1 VLRLPLAACAA
12 ACLLVSGSAAR
23 AQTPAPLRVLF
34 VANSLTTANDLP
46 GEVAQLARV
55 TGKRIETGMVAY
67 DGYALEDHWNQG
79 DARSALAAG
88 DFDVVVMQQGPS
100 ALPESQLDLELWTTR
115 WADEAR
121 EVKAR
126 LALLTVWPESYRV
139 GALSDVI
146 RSYRN
151 AAEAAGA
158 DLYPAGAAWLYAW
171 QCKPSLRLYGPDGF
185 HPSGLGTYTAALVAY
200 GGLFRAPVRVSTL
213 GKHGARP
220 PTVRLLQ
227 WAAAR
232 SLGRKL
238 PASARCGR

>member
-1 VLRLPLAACAA
+1 MARLSVLSA
-12 ACLLVSGSAAR
+12 LLVLAGGTGAAG
-23 AQTPAPLRVLF
+23 QPAPEPLRVLF
-34 VANSLTTANDLP
+34 VGNSLTTTNDLP
-46 GEVAQLARV
+46 AQVARLAATAGRPLEYR
-55 TGKRIETGMVAY
+55 TVAF
-67 DGYALEDHWNQG
+67 GGFNLEDHWNQG